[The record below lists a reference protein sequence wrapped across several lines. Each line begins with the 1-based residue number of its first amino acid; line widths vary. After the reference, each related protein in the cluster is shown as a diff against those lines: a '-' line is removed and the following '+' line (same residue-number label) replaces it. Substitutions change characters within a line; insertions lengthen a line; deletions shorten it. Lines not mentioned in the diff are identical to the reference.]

1 MDNHHFIKNDIL
13 TIDQKKE
20 IKETFMILST
30 KEEPNVLPITNLKLA
45 MMGLGLLPSN
55 DEIER
60 IINQLKLFKKMRKEE
75 KLEFITYSDFYETVY
90 FRLAN
95 KSFENDCKKTFKLL
109 SNGKNEITKYDIESI
124 SSHFHEK
131 LKPEQLSEIL
141 STADID
147 SDGRITEN
155 DFMNLMRHTNY
166 I

>member
-60 IINQLKLFKKMRKEE
+60 IIM
-75 KLEFITYSDFYETVY
+75 V
-90 FRLAN
+90 
-95 KSFENDCKKTFKLL
+95 
-109 SNGKNEITKYDIESI
+109 G
-124 SSHFHEK
+124 
-131 LKPEQLSEIL
+131 
-141 STADID
+141 
-147 SDGRITEN
+147 
-155 DFMNLMRHTNY
+155 
-166 I
+166 